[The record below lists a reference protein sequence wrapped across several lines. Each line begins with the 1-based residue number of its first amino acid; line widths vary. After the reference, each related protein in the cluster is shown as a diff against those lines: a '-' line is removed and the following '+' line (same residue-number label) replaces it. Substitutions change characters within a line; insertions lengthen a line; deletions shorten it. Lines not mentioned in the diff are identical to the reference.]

1 MGLRLF
7 LLGVGVGAVAG
18 TKGKDLLKSA
28 AKGYLALEEKT
39 KALTADMRED
49 VRDAIEEARYEREQE
64 TADAEEGLQEP
75 EAQEEAQ
82 AAPKKRPRRGSS
94 SNRAGANAKVS

>member
-1 MGLRLF
+1 MGLGLF

-18 TKGKDLLKSA
+18 TRGKDLLKSA

-49 VRDAIEEARYEREQE
+49 VRDAIEEARYDEQE
-64 TADAEEGLQEP
+64 TADAEERTCKSL
-75 EAQEEAQ
+75 
-82 AAPKKRPRRGSS
+82 KRRKRPRPHPRRGRGKGSS
-94 SNRAGANAKVS
+94 SNKARANAKVS